1 MSETVSETGS
11 KTSSEIEVRSAGAY
25 ASIQDGGR
33 RGLRRVGV
41 PWSGVLDPS
50 AMKIA
55 NALVGNQATA
65 PVIEHF
71 DGGLELK
78 IIQGRVRVAVAA
90 QADVEI
96 LGGQD
101 PQRLVCW
108 RSVCIRRGE
117 TLRIR
122 SLRAGRLLVVAVGG
136 LQVAATLG
144 SASTYARAGIGK
156 PLAVGDRLSAVLAEA
171 SDFLLPEPP
180 VDSDAPIRVVAG
192 PQLGHFVEDALA
204 QLCAAPFAVTAQ
216 ADRMGIRLQGPPLQH
231 RSDAH
236 KDIISDATVPGSMQ
250 VPGSGQPIVLLADAQ
265 TAGGYPKI
273 ATVIS
278 ADLGR
283 LANRRA
289 GETVRFQ
296 VVDVDAAEHAARQH
310 AATLDHLI
318 ASIRRLP
325 GDGSVDVEALYNSGL
340 ISGPISGFE
349 SEE

>member
-1 MSETVSETGS
+1 MSETLSAI
-11 KTSSEIEVRSAGAY
+11 EIRSAGAY

-41 PWSGVLDPS
+41 PWSGVLDAAWMS
-50 AMKIA
+50 IA
-55 NALVGNQATA
+55 NALVGNPATA

-71 DGGLELK
+71 DGGLVLK
-78 IIQGRVRVAVAA
+78 ALHGRVRVAVAG
-90 QADVEI
+90 QADIDITGEQGV
-96 LGGQD
+96 
-101 PQRLVCW
+101 QRVVCW
-108 RSVCIRRGE
+108 RSICLTSGE
-117 TLRIR
+117 SLRIR
-122 SLRAGRLLVVAVGG
+122 ALRAGRLVLVAIGG
-136 LQVAATLG
+136 LQATETLG

-156 PLAVGDRLSAVLAEA
+156 PLTAGERLSARFTEA
-171 SDFLLPEPP
+171 ADFLLPEPP
-180 VDSDAPIRVVAG
+180 VGGGAPIRVVAG
-192 PQLGHFVEDALA
+192 PQAGHFVDDALA
-204 QLCAAPFAVTAQ
+204 TLCGVPFSVTDQ
-216 ADRMGIRLQGPPLQH
+216 ADRMGVRLQGPPLEH

-265 TAGGYPKI
+265 TVGGYPKI

-289 GETVRFQ
+289 GETLRFQ
-296 VVDVDAAEHAARQH
+296 LVDVDAAERAARSH
-310 AATLDHLI
+310 AEQLAQLV

-325 GDGSVDVEALYNSGL
+325 GDGSVDLQALYNSGL

>member
-1 MSETVSETGS
+1 MVSE
-11 KTSSEIEVRSAGAY
+11 TSSEIEIRSAGTY

-41 PWSGVLDPS
+41 PWSGVLDP
-50 AMKIA
+50 AWMKIV
-55 NALVGNQATA
+55 NALVGNRPTA

-71 DGGLELK
+71 DGGLALK
-78 IIQGRVRVAVAA
+78 VVHGRVRVAVAG
-90 QADVEI
+90 QADVDVSGEH
-96 LGGQD
+96 GV
-101 PQRLVCW
+101 QRVVCW
-108 RSVCIRRGE
+108 RSVCLNAGE

-122 SLRAGRLLVVAVGG
+122 ALRAGRLVVVAVGG
-136 LQVAATLG
+136 LQVAETLG
-144 SASTYARAGIGK
+144 SASTYARAGICK
-156 PLAVGDRLSAVLAEA
+156 PLAVGDRLPLHFTEA
-171 SDFLLPEPP
+171 SDFLLPQPP
-180 VDSDAPIRVVAG
+180 IDGDAPVRVVAG
-192 PQLGHFVEDALA
+192 PQAGHFVDDALA
-204 QLCAAPFAVTAQ
+204 QLCGAPFAVTTQ
-216 ADRMGIRLQGPPLQH
+216 ADRMGIRLQGPLLEH

-289 GETVRFQ
+289 GEMLRFQ
-296 VVDVDAAEHAARQH
+296 RVDVDTAERAARNH
-310 AATLDHLI
+310 AEMLAQLI

-325 GDGSVDVEALYNSGL
+325 GDGSVDLEALYNSGL
-340 ISGPISGFE
+340 ISGPINGFE

>member
-1 MSETVSETGS
+1 MSETL
-11 KTSSEIEVRSAGAY
+11 SEIEIRSAGAY

-41 PWSGVLDPS
+41 PWSGVLD
-50 AMKIA
+50 AAWMKLA
-55 NALVGNQATA
+55 NALVGNQPMA

-71 DGGLELK
+71 DGGLVLTALH
-78 IIQGRVRVAVAA
+78 GRLRVAVAG
-90 QADVEI
+90 QADIDITGEQGV
-96 LGGQD
+96 
-101 PQRLVCW
+101 QRVVCW
-108 RSVCIRRGE
+108 RSVCLGVGE

-122 SLRAGRLLVVAVGG
+122 ALRAGRLVILAVAG
-136 LQVAATLG
+136 LQVAETLG

-156 PLAVGDRLSAVLAEA
+156 PLTAGDRLSVRFTDAP
-171 SDFLLPEPP
+171 DFLLPESP
-180 VDSDAPIRVVAG
+180 VDDAAPIRVVAG
-192 PQLGHFVEDALA
+192 PQAGHFVDHALA
-204 QLCAAPFAVTAQ
+204 TLCGAPFAVTDQ
-216 ADRMGIRLQGPPLQH
+216 ADRMGVRLRGPLLEH
-231 RSDAH
+231 RSEAH

-265 TAGGYPKI
+265 TVGGYPKI

-289 GETVRFQ
+289 GETLRFQ
-296 VVDVDAAEHAARQH
+296 LLDVDAAERAARSH
-310 AATLDHLI
+310 ADKLAQLI

-325 GDGSVDVEALYNSGL
+325 GDGSVDLEALYNSGL
-340 ISGPISGFE
+340 ISGPVSGFG

>member
-1 MSETVSETGS
+1 MSEPL
-11 KTSSEIEVRSAGAY
+11 SEIEVRSAGAY

-41 PWSGVLDPS
+41 PWSGVLD
-50 AMKIA
+50 AALMKIA

-71 DGGLELK
+71 DGGLLLK
-78 IIQGRVRVAVAA
+78 ALHGRVRVAVAG
-90 QADVEI
+90 QADIDITGEQGV
-96 LGGQD
+96 
-101 PQRLVCW
+101 QRVVCW
-108 RSVCIRRGE
+108 RSVALNAGE
-117 TLRIR
+117 TLRIGA
-122 SLRAGRLLVVAVGG
+122 LRAGRLVVVAVAG
-136 LQVAATLG
+136 LQVPETLG

-156 PLAVGDRLSAVLAEA
+156 PLAVGDRLSAQFSEA

-180 VDSDAPIRVVAG
+180 SDDDAAIRVVAG
-192 PQLGHFVEDALA
+192 PQAGHFLDDALA
-204 QLCAAPFAVTAQ
+204 TLCGAPFTVTDQ
-216 ADRMGIRLQGPPLQH
+216 ADRMGVRLQGPPLEH
-231 RSDAH
+231 RSEAH

-289 GETVRFQ
+289 GETLRFQ
-296 VVDVDAAEHAARQH
+296 LVDVDSAERAARSH
-310 AATLDHLI
+310 ADNLARLI

-325 GDGSVDVEALYNSGL
+325 GDGSVDLEALYNSGL

>member
-1 MSETVSETGS
+1 MSETV
-11 KTSSEIEVRSAGAY
+11 SEIEVRSAGAY

-41 PWSGVLDPS
+41 PWSGVLDP
-50 AMKIA
+50 AWMKIA

-71 DGGLELK
+71 DGGLVLK
-78 IIQGRVRVAVAA
+78 VTQGRVRMAFAG
-90 QADVEI
+90 QANVDVSGEQ
-96 LGGQD
+96 GV
-101 PQRLVCW
+101 QRVVCW
-108 RSVCIRRGE
+108 RSVCVNAGE

-122 SLRAGRLLVVAVGG
+122 ALRAGRLVVVGVGG
-136 LQVAATLG
+136 LQVAQTLG

-156 PLAVGDRLSAVLAEA
+156 PLAVGDRLSARFTEA

-180 VDSDAPIRVVAG
+180 IDNDEAIRVVAG
-192 PQLGHFVEDALA
+192 PQAGNFVDDALA
-204 QLCAAPFAVTAQ
+204 QLCAAPFAVTDQ
-216 ADRMGIRLQGPPLQH
+216 ADRMGIRLQGPLLRH

-283 LANRRA
+283 LAKRRA
-289 GETVRFQ
+289 GETLRFQ
-296 VVDVDAAEHAARQH
+296 LVDVAAAEQAARTH
-310 AATLDHLI
+310 AQRLAQLI

-325 GDGSVDVEALYNSGL
+325 GDGSVDVEALYNNGL
-340 ISGPISGFE
+340 ISAPIGAFE
-349 SEE
+349 IEE